1 MRSGCREKGVY
12 QNWIKM
18 YLGIDYCICGIWSCA
33 GACGTCPSSTSTMK
47 MGIERVLREKFG
59 DAMKEVVQVD
69 KQEIG
74 ASIPVR
80 RIFSSLFCD

>member
-1 MRSGCREKGVY
+1 
-12 QNWIKM
+12 
-18 YLGIDYCICGIWSCA
+18 
-33 GACGTCPSSTSTMK
+33 MK

-80 RIFSSLFCD
+80 RHPLFPTL

>member
-1 MRSGCREKGVY
+1 MGAERKECIQIRFKVY
-12 QNWIKM
+12 LK
-18 YLGIDYCICGIWSCA
+18 IDYCICGIWSCA